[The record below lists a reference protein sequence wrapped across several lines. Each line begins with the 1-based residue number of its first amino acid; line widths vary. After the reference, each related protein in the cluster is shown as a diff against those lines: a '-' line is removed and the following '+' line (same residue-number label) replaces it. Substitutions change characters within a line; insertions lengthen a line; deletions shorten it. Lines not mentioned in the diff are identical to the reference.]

1 VEVSVRELKDRL
13 SAVLRRVRD
22 GEVVLVTSRGRAV
35 ARLTPVE
42 TNPEEAESAA
52 VARLSALPWV
62 RAGSLERPEGLRPG
76 VRLRGAGPSASAMV
90 VEGRE

>member
-1 VEVSVRELKDRL
+1 MEVSVRELKDRL
-13 SAVLRRVRD
+13 SAVLRRVRE
-22 GEVVLVTSRGRAV
+22 GEVVVVTSRGRAV

-42 TNPEEAESAA
+42 ADTEEVENAA
-52 VARLSALPWV
+52 VARLCALPWV
-62 RAGSLERPEGLRPG
+62 RAGSLETPEGLRPG